1 MLKNIIPTI
10 HSFLA
15 SYSMIQGPSTEMGA
29 ASKTETTQAGS
40 HSRRSQDD
48 AAGRKRASIEQETLA
63 QTMRP
68 YPTNEERRTRAWVTT
83 ERTDEI
89 GSSRQTRTKSYMTQ
103 SSTTT
108 RAVRQEVGAPSQSR
122 VPENEMRASQQAGAG
137 PPRPQE
143 SPAVFS
149 LRNFQASPALQ
160 VAEESSS
167 ARRPRSYDTTHDSS
181 QQLPAPPPSVARSMS
196 SHMVVRDNQS
206 VDIEQ
211 MKKSLALYKK
221 ENERLAGERKD
232 AEEVIRDMK
241 AALQT
246 TRTDAQRMRDELSKK
261 RSENDKLRQEMEHL
275 KGSTNMLRSLE
286 AKLQETESMLAST
299 RHTLD
304 TTTNELKAMSE
315 QNAQLH
321 TLLNDRTFELK
332 GAQSFLTTADA
343 SSGADVISVL
353 QKLNAEVLQS
363 AAYMAESMVDT
374 FSFESGGVRN
384 QNAHAAVT
392 GLFGQSLAH
401 YLATKKHKDDPLLI
415 QITFQSCFVQFLGF
429 VICSWTLPGDD
440 VNRMFANTYERMRRG
455 EAQAISGRWRAL
467 TSAYTHNH
475 EESQFITSVMPYLTG
490 HFSNIMLAAG
500 CSVEPEILRAS
511 VEKKLSDRIV
521 LLFKL
526 ALQLNKI
533 MMEEI
538 TSADLT
544 TVTVPFETTYSV
556 EQMEDAYVDGEPAAG
571 GVRVL
576 CTTDLGLRRI
586 TRLATSGDK
595 QWDDKL
601 LLKPKVAL
609 KTVVDSMDG

>member
-1 MLKNIIPTI
+1 MLKNIIITI
-10 HSFLA
+10 NPFLA
-15 SYSMIQGPSTEMGA
+15 WCNMIQGPSTETST
-29 ASKTETTQAGS
+29 ASKTEIQHAGGY
-40 HSRRSQDD
+40 SRRSQDD
-48 AAGRKRASIEQETLA
+48 TAGRKRASVEQEAPA
-63 QTMRP
+63 QNMRP
-68 YPTNEERRTRAWVTT
+68 YPTNKELRARSRATI
-83 ERTDEI
+83 EHTDETE
-89 GSSRQTRTKSYMTQ
+89 SSRQTRTKSYTPL
-103 SSTTT
+103 SPTTPWAT
-108 RAVRQEVGAPSQSR
+108 RQEVCAPLHVG
-122 VPENEMRASQQAGAG
+122 VPENEMWAPPQAGA
-137 PPRPQE
+137 
-143 SPAVFS
+143 
-149 LRNFQASPALQ
+149 ASPISQ
-160 VAEESSS
+160 GAEESRGT
-167 ARRPRSYDTTHDSS
+167 RRPRLYDTTHDSS
-181 QQLPAPPPSVARSMS
+181 RQLSAPPPSVTRSMS
-196 SHMVVRDNQS
+196 SHMIVRDNQS
-206 VDIEQ
+206 VEMEQ
-211 MKKSLALYKK
+211 LKKQLASYKK
-221 ENERLAGERKD
+221 ENEKLAGERKD
-232 AEEVIRDMK
+232 AEEIIRDMT
-241 AALQT
+241 AVLHT
-246 TRTDAQRMRDELSKK
+246 TRAEARRLHDELSKK
-261 RSENDKLRQEMEHL
+261 KSENDKLRQEVEHL
-275 KGSTNMLRSLE
+275 KGSINMSRSLE
-286 AKLQETESMLAST
+286 AKLQETESALAST
-299 RHTLD
+299 RNSLD
-304 TTTNELKAMSE
+304 TATNQLKAMSE
-315 QNAQLH
+315 QKTQLH

-343 SSGADVISVL
+343 FSGADVISVL

-384 QNAHAAVT
+384 ENAYAVVT

-401 YLATKKHKDDPLLI
+401 YLATKKHKYDPLLI
-415 QITFQSCFVQFLGF
+415 QITFQSCFVQFLEF

-440 VNRMFANTYERMRRG
+440 SVNRMLASTYERMRCG

-467 TSAYTHNH
+467 TSAYAHNH
-475 EESQFITSVMPYLTG
+475 EESQLIASVTPYLTG

-511 VEKKLSDRIV
+511 VEKKLSDRII

-538 TSADLT
+538 TSADLR
-544 TVTVPFETTYSV
+544 TVTVPFETTYSA
-556 EQMEDAYVDGEPAAG
+556 EQMEDAYVDGDPAAG

>member
-1 MLKNIIPTI
+1 
-10 HSFLA
+10 
-15 SYSMIQGPSTEMGA
+15 
-29 ASKTETTQAGS
+29 
-40 HSRRSQDD
+40 
-48 AAGRKRASIEQETLA
+48 
-63 QTMRP
+63 
-68 YPTNEERRTRAWVTT
+68 
-83 ERTDEI
+83 
-89 GSSRQTRTKSYMTQ
+89 
-103 SSTTT
+103 
-108 RAVRQEVGAPSQSR
+108 
-122 VPENEMRASQQAGAG
+122 
-137 PPRPQE
+137 
-143 SPAVFS
+143 
-149 LRNFQASPALQ
+149 
-160 VAEESSS
+160 
-167 ARRPRSYDTTHDSS
+167 
-181 QQLPAPPPSVARSMS
+181 
-196 SHMVVRDNQS
+196 
-206 VDIEQ
+206 
-211 MKKSLALYKK
+211 LYKK

-246 TRTDAQRMRDELSKK
+246 TRTDAQRMRDELNKK

-455 EAQAISGRWRAL
+455 GECKQHHAIVCMTKLAFQRHKRFRGDGG
-467 TSAYTHNH
+467 H
-475 EESQFITSVMPYLTG
+475 SQVHTPTITK
-490 HFSNIMLAAG
+490 
-500 CSVEPEILRAS
+500 RAS
-511 VEKKLSDRIV
+511 SSRRLCHTSRDISPTSC
-521 LLFKL
+521 LLR
-526 ALQLNKI
+526 
-533 MMEEI
+533 
-538 TSADLT
+538 
-544 TVTVPFETTYSV
+544 
-556 EQMEDAYVDGEPAAG
+556 DAP
-571 GVRVL
+571 
-576 CTTDLGLRRI
+576 
-586 TRLATSGDK
+586 
-595 QWDDKL
+595 
-601 LLKPKVAL
+601 
-609 KTVVDSMDG
+609 